1 MNGKQRVSPMN
12 RSDTQSED
20 DVRAALTF
28 VVPQDE
34 KPYFHS
40 SVLTGGAVKIFFETE
55 DRQVSIRDMRPIAAG
70 LPLDRQGF
78 VLHRHETALQDLYDD
93 AAIERIYNRETEDL
107 LKAYAGADQVVIFD
121 HTRRSDDDVG
131 AANPDGVRGP
141 AARVHVDYTTVSGPI
156 RARAILGEE
165 LFDRI
170 IEGGGR
176 IVQVNVWRPI
186 TGPVRRTPLA
196 LADAESIRPEELV
209 ATEQIFPDRVGEIF
223 QLAYAPEQLWYWAPR
238 MDRDEVLL
246 IKGWDSIDD
255 GRARFT
261 PHGAFRLPDQRPED
275 PVRQSIETRTYML
288 FEG

>member
-1 MNGKQRVSPMN
+1 MN
-12 RSDTQSED
+12 RSDPQTQS
-20 DVRAALTF
+20 DVQAALTF
-28 VVPQDE
+28 LVPQDE

-40 SVLTGGAVKIFFETE
+40 SALTGGAPKIFFETE
-55 DRQVSIRDMRPIAAG
+55 DRQVNIRDMRPVAENFT
-70 LPLDRQGF
+70 LDRQGF
-78 VLHRHETALQDLYDD
+78 VLHRHRTSVENLYDD
-93 AAIERIYNRETEDL
+93 EAVENVYNRETEDL

-121 HTRRSDDDVG
+121 HTRRSDGDGG
-131 AANPDGVRGP
+131 ATNPDGVRGP
-141 AARVHVDYTTVSGPI
+141 ADRVHVDYTTVSGPI
-156 RARAILGEE
+156 RAREVLGDA

-170 IEGGGR
+170 IGNGGR

-223 QLAYAPEQLWYWAPR
+223 QLAHAPEQHWYWVPR

-255 GRARFT
+255 GRARFA
-261 PHGAFRLPDQRPED
+261 PHGAFRLPDQRDED
-275 PVRQSIETRTYML
+275 PARESIETRTYML